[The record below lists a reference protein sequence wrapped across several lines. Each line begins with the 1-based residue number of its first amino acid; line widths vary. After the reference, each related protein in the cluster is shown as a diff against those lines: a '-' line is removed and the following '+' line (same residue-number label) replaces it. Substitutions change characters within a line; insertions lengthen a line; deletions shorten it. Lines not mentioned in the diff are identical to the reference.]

1 MHTVANET
9 ELMNEIRATLNRMP
23 GVRLFRN
30 NCGTAFRQGGGAI
43 VYGLAIGSGD
53 LIGLVRGRFV
63 SLEIK
68 TAHGRVTD
76 DQLRWRDTINALG
89 GVAAIVRSV
98 KQAVEVVEGI
108 LHDQT

>member
-1 MHTVANET
+1 
-9 ELMNEIRATLNRMP
+9 MNEKELQDTIRATLNQMP
-23 GVRLFRN
+23 GVRFFRN
-30 NCGTAFRQGGGAI
+30 NVGLARQANSH
-43 VYGLAIGSGD
+43 VAYGLGVGSGD
-53 LIGLVRGRFV
+53 LIGLVGGRFV